1 MTHGI
6 LVPSKIAAKNVDAWN
21 RSAITAA
28 DDVDN
33 GWVVKLSTKSTTSG
47 ESEVWTALEPTT
59 SNGLNQLWM
68 AYSPE
73 IVITESGSY
82 EFKGI
87 DPDPRN
93 FTNLGAKV
101 FDVFK
106 PQLGDIITVSAD
118 VLCGTYI
125 ANTTTHVVAA
135 NGTTG
140 TSGGY
145 TLLWANSSSSAVTC
159 WKSIDAGSPTYFS
172 IGTGALDNQRVTAYR
187 LECVTV

>member
-6 LVPSKIAAKNVDAWN
+6 LVPSKTAATDVDAWN
-21 RSAITAA
+21 RSAITTS

-59 SNGLNQLWM
+59 SNGLTGLWM

-106 PQLGDIITVSAD
+106 PQLGDIITASAD
-118 VLCGTYI
+118 CLCGTYI
-125 ANTTTHVVAA
+125 ANTTTHVTAT

-145 TLLWANSSSSAVTC
+145 TLLWANSASSTATC
-159 WKSIDAGSPTYFS
+159 FKSIDAGSPKYFS
-172 IGTGALDNQRVTAYR
+172 IGTGAINNQRVTAYQ
-187 LECVTV
+187 LECVNL